1 MTDMEMVFLKKE
13 SINDK
18 ASRIL
23 DGIAAAKQFEK
34 EQEEKGMLIDIC
46 NMIANSTTKEEYDY
60 WCARKDQFFNEG
72 AAAVQATITDDIA
85 EGFYP
90 EETFPW
96 TRSEA

>member
-13 SINDK
+13 SVSDK

-34 EQEEKGMLIDIC
+34 EQEERGMLIDIC

-60 WCARKDQFFNEG
+60 WCARKEQFFNKG

-90 EETFPW
+90 ED
-96 TRSEA
+96 SDVKC

>member
-1 MTDMEMVFLKKE
+1 MTDMEMIFLKKE
-13 SINDK
+13 SISDK

-34 EQEEKGMLIDIC
+34 EQEERGMLIDIC

-60 WCARKDQFFNEG
+60 WTARREQFFEEG
-72 AAAVQATITDDIA
+72 AAAVQATINDDIA

-90 EETFPW
+90 EG
-96 TRSEA
+96 SDVKC

>member
-1 MTDMEMVFLKKE
+1 MTDMEMIFLKKE
-13 SINDK
+13 SISDK
-18 ASRIL
+18 ANRIL

-34 EQEEKGMLIDIC
+34 EQEERGMLIDIC

-96 TRSEA
+96 TRGEA

>member
-13 SINDK
+13 TINDK

-23 DGIAAAKQFEK
+23 EDIVAERQLEK

-46 NMIANSTTKEEYDY
+46 TMIANSTTKDERDY
-60 WCARKDQFFNEG
+60 WIERKEQFFKEG
-72 AAAVQATITDDIA
+72 AAAVESTIIDDIA

-90 EETFPW
+90 EDSDAEC
-96 TRSEA
+96 